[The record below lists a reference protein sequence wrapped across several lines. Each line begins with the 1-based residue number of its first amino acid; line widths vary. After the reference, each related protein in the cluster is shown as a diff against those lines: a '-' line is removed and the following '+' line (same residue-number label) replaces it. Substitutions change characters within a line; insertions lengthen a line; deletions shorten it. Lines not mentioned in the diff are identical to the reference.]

1 MTIGDKP
8 RLPFVAEADR
18 LFVEADGRAPT
29 LLVVFGLVCLKVPQR
44 VAVQNQEGRLARS
57 RCAIRLHL

>member
-1 MTIGDKP
+1 MY
-8 RLPFVAEADR
+8 
-18 LFVEADGRAPT
+18 VEADGRAPT